1 MEGENY
7 FMIKYRIF
15 MLLLGFL
22 FITTTSAMAQSPA
35 IDSEQLKTWMHGK
48 QKAVLIDARPAEEY
62 RQAHIPGAINIP
74 ADRMKAESSRLP
86 RDKATPII
94 FYCRGEG

>member
-1 MEGENY
+1 
-7 FMIKYRIF
+7 
-15 MLLLGFL
+15 MLLSVFL
-22 FITTTSAMAQSPA
+22 FIKATSAMAQFPT

-74 ADRMKAESSRLP
+74 ADRMKTGTSHLP
-86 RDKATPII
+86 KDKAAPII
-94 FYCRGEG
+94 FYCRGAG

>member
-1 MEGENY
+1 
-7 FMIKYRIF
+7 MIKYRIII
-15 MLLLGFL
+15 LLSFFL
-22 FITTTSAMAQSPA
+22 FIKATSAMAQFPM

-74 ADRMKAESSRLP
+74 ADRMKTATSRLP
-86 RDKATPII
+86 RDKATAII

>member
-1 MEGENY
+1 
-7 FMIKYRIF
+7 MIKYRIII
-15 MLLLGFL
+15 MLLVFL
-22 FITTTSAMAQSPA
+22 FITATSAMAQFPS

-62 RQAHIPGAINIP
+62 QQAHIPGAINIP
-74 ADRMKAESSRLP
+74 ADRMKTETSRLP
-86 RDKATPII
+86 KDKATPII